1 MDKYDIIII
10 GAGVAGMTAGIY
22 SARAKKSVLIIEKT
36 AAGGQILATTKVEN
50 YPGIDSIS
58 GQELGKKLKAQVEK
72 FGGKFLTA
80 EVLSVSKEDEV
91 FKIETDD
98 GDYYAKAV
106 ILANGSRERRL
117 GLENEERLVG
127 HGISYCA
134 TCDGALFKDK
144 TIAIYGDG
152 NTSAYSVLYLADICK
167 KIYWIFRNPEPK
179 AERYLCEK
187 IQNLEN
193 VEIRTNTVISEL
205 AEDNGHL
212 ASISL
217 KSNLDEQGITQPL
230 EVDGLFIL
238 IGREPDNNRF
248 SNLINLDTEGYI
260 VSDET
265 CKTTTEG
272 VFCAGDSRKKPLNQL
287 VTSTADGAVS
297 ASAAI
302 AYLNK
307 C

>member
-1 MDKYDIIII
+1 MNKYDIIII

-72 FGGKFLTA
+72 FGGRFLTA
-80 EVLSVSKEDEV
+80 EVLSVSKENDDFEV
-91 FKIETDD
+91 ETDD
-98 GDYYAKAV
+98 GVYQTKAV
-106 ILANGSRERRL
+106 ILANGSQERHL
-117 GLENEERLVG
+117 GLENEEKLVG

-144 TIAIYGDG
+144 TIGVYGDG

-167 KIYWIFRNPEPK
+167 KIYWIFRNTEPK

-187 IQNLEN
+187 IKTFEN
-193 VEIRTNTVISEL
+193 VEIRANTVISEL
-205 AEDNGHL
+205 TENNGSL
-212 ASISL
+212 ASVGL
-217 KSNLDEQGITQPL
+217 KLNLDDQDATKPL
-230 EVDGLFIL
+230 EVDGLFVL
-238 IGREPDNNRF
+238 IGREPDNDRF
-248 SNLINLDTEGYI
+248 SNLVDLDTEGYI

-265 CKTTTEG
+265 CKTSEAG
-272 VFCAGDSRKKPLNQL
+272 VFCAGDTRKKPLNQL

-307 C
+307 